1 MSFMLKNNETL
12 QNTEIKNKGFFLLD
26 QIFTENGWKLVKN
39 QLDNISYTKNG
50 NELDYF
56 EIKINP
62 NNITVSIPIKNSPF
76 QFCTSFKD
84 YFQTSEYLEN
94 RFLDFIE

>member
-1 MSFMLKNNETL
+1 MSFMLTNNETL

-56 EIKINP
+56 
-62 NNITVSIPIKNSPF
+62 
-76 QFCTSFKD
+76 
-84 YFQTSEYLEN
+84 
-94 RFLDFIE
+94 